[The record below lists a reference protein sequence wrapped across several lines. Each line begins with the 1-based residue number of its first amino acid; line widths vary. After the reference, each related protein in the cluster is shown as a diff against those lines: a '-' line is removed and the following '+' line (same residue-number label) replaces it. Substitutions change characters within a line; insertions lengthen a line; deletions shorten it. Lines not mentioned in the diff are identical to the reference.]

1 MVSKN
6 LKSTPLNPKEIFKYG
21 YDKWIESKISSIKIY
36 ENYTHTHSEIVKAY
50 KKEFLK
56 NDDKKIRLLGICNF
70 SMIQCLARSN
80 QYNKIFEQKKFG
92 NSSLENKIF
101 KKYFENSFLN
111 ITKRSQFIK
120 FKNYIKKKINFFQNK
135 KKISLMYSNEYIQK
149 IFPGDEYTYIYE
161 DNDLNFLKV
170 NYNDPK
176 YLEISNKINNI
187 ITHYNINLKSKNILR
202 KLKKNFYLNYIF

>member
-80 QYNKIFEQKKFG
+80 QYNKIFEQK
-92 NSSLENKIF
+92 SLVIPVWKI
-101 KKYFENSFLN
+101 
-111 ITKRSQFIK
+111 
-120 FKNYIKKKINFFQNK
+120 
-135 KKISLMYSNEYIQK
+135 
-149 IFPGDEYTYIYE
+149 
-161 DNDLNFLKV
+161 
-170 NYNDPK
+170 K
-176 YLEISNKINNI
+176 YLKNTSKILFK
-187 ITHYNINLKSKNILR
+187 YN
-202 KLKKNFYLNYIF
+202 